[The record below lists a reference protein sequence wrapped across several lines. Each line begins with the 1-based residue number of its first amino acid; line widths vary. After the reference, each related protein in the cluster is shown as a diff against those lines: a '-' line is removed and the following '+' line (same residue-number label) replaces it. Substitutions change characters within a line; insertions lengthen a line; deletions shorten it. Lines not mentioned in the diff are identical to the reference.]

1 MMAKQKG
8 LLLAMMEPPAGFEE
22 EFQDWYDTEHVPERM
37 AIKGFETG
45 RRFVC
50 YSGFPKYVA
59 LYDLTSLDT
68 VSNNPEYSKA
78 TGNGVSAWTH
88 RLRTK
93 VLGRFRFTGTQI
105 YPGKANMGDNSP
117 VIRLLLL
124 RFREAKHS
132 EEKQMLAGLL
142 KNFKGRAGVSQIRLF
157 RGEEFPGDYIATV
170 EFDSNAADVVVDSTA
185 FGKLG
190 RKLDLINAYAPYWRV
205 IIHRKA

>member
-1 MMAKQKG
+1 MKQKG

-37 AIKGFETG
+37 AIEGFETG

-50 YSGFPKYVA
+50 YSGFPRYLA
-59 LYDLTSLDT
+59 LYDLSSLET

-105 YPGKANMGDNSP
+105 YPGEAKLGDNGP

-124 RFREAKHS
+124 RFRNATQAD
-132 EEKQMLAGLL
+132 EKQMLAGLQE
-142 KNFKGRAGVSQIRLF
+142 NFNRRAGMSQLRLF
-157 RGEEFPGDYIATV
+157 RGEETAGDYIATV
-170 EFDSNAADVVVDSTA
+170 EFNTNASNVEVDPA
-185 FGKLG
+185 PFGPLSK
-190 RKLDLINAYAPYWRV
+190 RVDLINAYAPYWRA
-205 IIHRKA
+205 IIHRKPS